1 MVAGF
6 QDWESWIE
14 GSDKKPYFHLWPCL
28 RGHAVSLLPD
38 ILLVEAIVACLISRR
53 GKVFISWWGCGKVQE
68 EHVGPIILIRSFS
81 GGMAGEYN
89 PFISREN
96 DFQGGSGSVQVA
108 GRWAWGKIVPRNPT
122 LSVCTWEIK
131 KKSKKFSLAE
141 LPHWGTL
148 YSHGFSGLQM
158 CECALWTRY
167 GWLMKNSWQEVALCP
182 ML

>member
-28 RGHAVSLLPD
+28 RSHAVSLLPD
-38 ILLVEAIVACLISRR
+38 ILLVEAILACLISRR
-53 GKVFISWWGCGKVQE
+53 GKVFISQWGCGKVQE
-68 EHVGPIILIRSFS
+68 EHVRPIILIRSFS

-96 DFQGGSGSVQVA
+96 DFQGGSGSVQFA
-108 GRWAWGKIVPRNPT
+108 GRWAWGKIVARTPT
-122 LSVCTWEIK
+122 FSVCSWEIK
-131 KKSKKFSLAE
+131 KKSKTFSLAE

-167 GWLMKNSWQEVALCP
+167 GWLRKNG
-182 ML
+182 